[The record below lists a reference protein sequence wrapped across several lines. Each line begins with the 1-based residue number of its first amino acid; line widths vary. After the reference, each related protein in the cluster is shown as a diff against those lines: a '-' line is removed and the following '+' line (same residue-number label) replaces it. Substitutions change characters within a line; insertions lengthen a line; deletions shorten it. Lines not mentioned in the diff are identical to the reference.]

1 MHQVLVEFAEL
12 VGRVLAHRW
21 MRLQEQKPSHQK
33 PTDIDQPTEPEQDTP
48 ATKLEHTP
56 RT

>member
-12 VGRVLAHRW
+12 VGRVLAGRW
-21 MRLQEQKPSHQK
+21 MRLQEQKPRNQK
-33 PTDIDQPTEPEQDTP
+33 LADIDRPSEPGQDTL
-48 ATKLEHTP
+48 ATKLKHTP